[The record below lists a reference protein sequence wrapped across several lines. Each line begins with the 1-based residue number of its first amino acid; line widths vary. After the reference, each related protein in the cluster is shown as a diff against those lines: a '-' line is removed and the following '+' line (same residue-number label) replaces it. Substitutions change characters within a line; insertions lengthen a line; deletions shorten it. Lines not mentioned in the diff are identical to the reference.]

1 MDKIRKQ
8 TVAEIHPWDRIPI
21 ILKSISGF
29 NSCLTVSVMSI
40 IFIWS
45 VHISVSKS
53 LSDWPGV
60 ITFSLM
66 IGGPMIIALNFVN
79 AKSVIGTILAKAS
92 DSEDG
97 TPTTIEIPSATAIVT
112 EDSVAVEREIIGPTT
127 VILRAIA
134 GFTATH
140 VICFCS
146 LLFTWTIHNSMIIG
160 YRLPGDMQLFMVVI
174 GPIITSWS
182 FVRAN
187 ATLTA
192 VIEGAS
198 AIDRIRNKLAGVIST
213 NK

>member
-8 TVAEIHPWDRIPI
+8 TVAEVHPWDRIPI

-29 NSCLTVSVMSI
+29 NSCLTVSVMSL

-79 AKSVIGTILAKAS
+79 AKSVIGTILAKAN
-92 DSEDG
+92 DSEG
-97 TPTTIEIPSATAIVT
+97 GAPTTIEIPSATAIVT